1 MDILTIAFLV
11 GVGVIAGIIAAIVG
25 GAAVVIYPALIATGV
40 PPHLA
45 AVSNLAS
52 VMPGTMLAAL
62 SDRSQLPPFDRA
74 FVSLIFASIIGAG
87 IGAVCLVLT
96 PERVFAQIVPLLLGF
111 ATLLFAYSERISRW
125 LRKRAE
131 GRGHAIA
138 FNVASLKVVLPVSFY
153 GGYFGAGVGIL
164 MLGVFSLATG
174 GDYRSANVA
183 KNFVSS
189 LNGLAATLVFA
200 TQGAVLWPQTL
211 ALAAGTI
218 GGGLVGAYV
227 ARIIPR
233 NVIRVLVIVVG
244 ATLTIA
250 FARHARR
257 HRAVWI
263 GKRVDGCEMVRAG
276 NFLVA
281 GERCAP
287 PPAFGDCS
295 ALPQELVGFQGAD
308 DGIEASSGRNA
319 PVQRRDAARVRF
331 VESQVLVHG
340 DLNQWQKI
348 EHAGNRICGWHEI
361 GRRIGRK
368 TLPVGRHHAGGE
380 VSTRRM
386 AVDENALPPLAPEH
400 QACRAH
406 LLDDVGDRHAGAQI
420 ITGNCYRN
428 AEGIRA
434 GRRLREHRRL
444 ERAPVAAMNKHRQ
457 RGLIVVP
464 RRENIDGPAYRR
476 AV

>member
-1 MDILTIAFLV
+1 MAGTSPAIATEHRIPPPMDILTIAFLV

-131 GRGHAIA
+131 GRV
-138 FNVASLKVVLPVSFY
+138 NVASLKVVLPVSFY

-164 MLGVFSLATG
+164 MLGVFLLATG

-200 TQGAVLWPQTL
+200 TQGVVLWPQTL

-218 GGGLVGAYV
+218 GGGLVGAYA

-233 NVIRVLVIVVG
+233 NVIRVLIVVVG
-244 ATLTIA
+244 ATLTVA
-250 FARHARR
+250 FARRY
-257 HRAVWI
+257 W
-263 GKRVDGCEMVRAG
+263 
-276 NFLVA
+276 
-281 GERCAP
+281 
-287 PPAFGDCS
+287 FG
-295 ALPQELVGFQGAD
+295 G
-308 DGIEASSGRNA
+308 
-319 PVQRRDAARVRF
+319 
-331 VESQVLVHG
+331 
-340 DLNQWQKI
+340 
-348 EHAGNRICGWHEI
+348 
-361 GRRIGRK
+361 
-368 TLPVGRHHAGGE
+368 
-380 VSTRRM
+380 
-386 AVDENALPPLAPEH
+386 
-400 QACRAH
+400 
-406 LLDDVGDRHAGAQI
+406 
-420 ITGNCYRN
+420 
-428 AEGIRA
+428 
-434 GRRLREHRRL
+434 
-444 ERAPVAAMNKHRQ
+444 
-457 RGLIVVP
+457 
-464 RRENIDGPAYRR
+464 
-476 AV
+476 